1 MKRIIALLV
10 LTLVL
15 ATGSA
20 YAADASG
27 AVDIYSA
34 YVWRG
39 YTLNEEAVIQP
50 SMDVTKGG
58 FGFNVWGNFDVI
70 DDDDDIE
77 LADTNQF
84 SEVDLTLSYSFSV
97 SKLDFGVGVIEYL
110 FPYIEGDG
118 AGGESAYNATRELYA
133 SVGANIF
140 GGLSAGVTYYWDVD
154 EVEDYYAT
162 FNLSYGF
169 TIGEKL
175 EIALNGTVGYAGEDF
190 AQFYGG
196 DEELEAG
203 LHDYTLS
210 LGITYPVTEALSIG
224 ATYVYVDTM
233 DEEVLPEDS
242 VIVSSYGGINIAYAF

>member
-1 MKRIIALLV
+1 MKRIIALIA
-10 LTLVL
+10 LTFVL

-50 SMDVTKGG
+50 SMDITKGG

-84 SEVDLTLSYSFSV
+84 SEVDLTLSYSLSV
-97 SKLDFGVGVIEYL
+97 GKLDFGVGIIEYL
-110 FPYIEGDG
+110 FPYIENDG
-118 AGGESAYNATRELYA
+118 AESAYNATREIYA
-133 SVGANIF
+133 SVGVNIIE
-140 GGLSAGVTYYWDVD
+140 GLSAGVAYYRDVD

-162 FNLSYGF
+162 FSLSYGF
-169 TIGEKL
+169 SIAEKL
-175 EIALNGTVGYAGEDF
+175 EVALDATVGYAGEDF
-190 AQFYGG
+190 AQSYGG
-196 DEELEAG
+196 DEELEEG
-203 LHDYTLS
+203 FHDYALS
-210 LGITYPVTEALSIG
+210 LGLTYPVTEALSIG
-224 ATYVYVDTM
+224 ATYVYVDTL
-233 DEEVLPEDS
+233 DEDVLAEDA